1 MNEIAPGSRV
11 TLHLA
16 LTFTDGTEALSTFG
30 EEPETLV
37 LGDGTL
43 TPGLEL
49 ALYGLKAGDEQT
61 LTLTAEQ
68 AFGFRD
74 EEQVHPIPRDRFP
87 PEMELAEGQVIGFT
101 TPEGTEVAGTVLEL
115 GEDAV
120 TVDFNHPLAG
130 HEIVFRVRILEV
142 ANPTEPSSGNG
153 SS

>member
-11 TLHLA
+11 TLHLSLA
-16 LTFTDGTEALSTFG
+16 FADGTEALSTFG
-30 EEPETLV
+30 EEPETVV

-61 LTLTAEQ
+61 LTLSAEQ

-74 EEQVHPIPRDRFP
+74 EEKIHRMPRNQFP
-87 PEMELAEGQVIGFT
+87 PEMGLAEGQVIGFT
-101 TPEGTEVAGTVLEL
+101 TPEGEEIPGIVLEL
-115 GEDAV
+115 GEDEV

-130 HEIVFRVRILEV
+130 REVVFRVRILEV
-142 ANPTEPSSGNG
+142 EGPPATAAEPHWS
-153 SS
+153 